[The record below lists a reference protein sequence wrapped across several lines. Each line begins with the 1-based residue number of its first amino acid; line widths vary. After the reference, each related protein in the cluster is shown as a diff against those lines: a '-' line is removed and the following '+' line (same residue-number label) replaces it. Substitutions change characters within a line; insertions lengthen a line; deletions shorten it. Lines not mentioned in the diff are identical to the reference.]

1 MSNPLQAN
9 IVPTIQNVIS
19 TVNLG
24 CKLDLH
30 QITVKAQNAEYNPKR
45 LHSVIMRTRDPKA
58 TVLIFASGKMVC
70 TGAKSEAESELAARK
85 CVRTILKMGFAKF
98 KDFKIQNM
106 VANSDVRFP
115 IRLEGLAYANPQCT
129 SYEPELFP
137 GLRYRMKEPKIT
149 LLVFASGKLVI
160 TGAKHRE
167 DIHKAFEVIY
177 PALEEFKKNLV
188 FHSFLLL
195 ASASSSQTIT
205 GDEASASSSQA
216 STSSSSSSSQA
227 SASSS
232 VSSSLASAS
241 SS

>member
-1 MSNPLQAN
+1 MMETQQPSASE

-70 TGAKSEAESELAARK
+70 TGAKSEAVSELAARK
-85 CVRTILKMGFAKF
+85 CVRTILKMGFDAKF

-106 VANSDVRFP
+106 VANCDVKFP
-115 IRLEGLAYANPQCT
+115 IRLEGLAYANPHCT

-149 LLVFASGKLVI
+149 LLVFAYVRKLVI
-160 TGAKHRE
+160 TGAKRRE
-167 DIHKAFEVIY
+167 DIHKAFEVI
-177 PALEEFKKNLV
+177 LSRDENF
-188 FHSFLLL
+188 
-195 ASASSSQTIT
+195 ASPPT
-205 GDEASASSSQA
+205 
-216 STSSSSSSSQA
+216 
-227 SASSS
+227 
-232 VSSSLASAS
+232 VWP
-241 SS
+241 